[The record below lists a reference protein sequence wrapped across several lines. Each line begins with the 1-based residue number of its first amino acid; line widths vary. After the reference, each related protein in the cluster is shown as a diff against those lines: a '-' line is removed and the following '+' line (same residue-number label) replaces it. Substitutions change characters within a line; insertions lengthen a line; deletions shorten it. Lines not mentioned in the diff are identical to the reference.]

1 MDFCE
6 LRLQMETEMLRR
18 IITKAVMGLEEQCQK
33 KVSDCPWSKTGWE
46 SNYSIKRIIS
56 FNIRKWKRAEE
67 HRNTTPVL
75 SGFSRPTLLQPRDWS
90 QM

>member
-1 MDFCE
+1 
-6 LRLQMETEMLRR
+6 MLRR